1 MISVSRLPLIALV
14 AIAAACSSPM
24 SKFYT
29 LAPTVRSEAAAK
41 TNLAVGVGPVTV
53 PAAVDRPQFVLQVAP
68 NRVTLQEYHRW
79 AAPLGEEI
87 AQTVAADL
95 AVLLGTPDVAPLPAM
110 NFQHDFRV
118 IIDVQRF
125 QSIPGESVK
134 IEAVWSI
141 LDSEEP
147 SRTQSHRT
155 TATEKVAGSD
165 FEALAAAHSRA
176 LGQLSRQIAK
186 ALREQTQDG

>member
-29 LAPTVRSEAAAK
+29 LAPTVRSETASK

-53 PAAVDRPQFVLQVAP
+53 PGAVDRPQFVLQVAP

-95 AVLLGTPDVAPLPAM
+95 AVLLRTPDVAPLPAM

-186 ALREQTQDG
+186 ALRQQTQDG

>member
-29 LAPTVRSEAAAK
+29 LAPTVRSETASK

-53 PAAVDRPQFVLQVAP
+53 PGAVDRPQFVLQVAP

-186 ALREQTQDG
+186 ALRQQTQDG